1 MKIAGVDRGRPR
13 KFDEDAVL
21 ASAARVFWEKGYH
34 AASID
39 DLCEATGLLRG
50 SLYGAFGD
58 KRGIL
63 LAALARYGEGRIA
76 RLAKSLESP
85 HPSRETIRQALLH
98 YTRTASELNGPR
110 ACFISN
116 TALELLPQEREVGA
130 VIEQIFRRM
139 SALLAEAVVR
149 AQKAGI
155 FKRPFDERTVGTY
168 LLCSIQGLRI
178 LGKVYGE
185 AELTSVVELILR
197 ALE

>member
-1 MKIAGVDRGRPR
+1 
-13 KFDEDAVL
+13 
-21 ASAARVFWEKGYH
+21 
-34 AASID
+34 
-39 DLCEATGLLRG
+39 
-50 SLYGAFGD
+50 
-58 KRGIL
+58 
-63 LAALARYGEGRIA
+63 
-76 RLAKSLESP
+76 
-85 HPSRETIRQALLH
+85 
-98 YTRTASELNGPR
+98 
-110 ACFISN
+110 
-116 TALELLPQEREVGA
+116 VGA